1 MKTIGLAL
9 LAPIIG
15 TVGQLLLKHVMRNVG
30 PVGFGQLSS
39 PGTIVQQL
47 LFNPLFLLAVLLYVL
62 GFAIWL
68 IVLSKLD
75 LSYAYPILALSY
87 SVVPLFSWLVFG
99 EYVSPLRWFGVAV
112 ICAGV
117 TLVGLSR

>member
-1 MKTIGLAL
+1 MKTLFLAL
-9 LAPIIG
+9 SAPIIG

-30 PVGFGQLSS
+30 PIALAQVSS
-39 PGTIVQQL
+39 PWRIVQQL

-62 GFAIWL
+62 GFVIWL

-75 LSYAYPILALSY
+75 LSFAYPILAISY
-87 SVVPLFSWLVFG
+87 SVVPILSWWILG
-99 EYVSPLRWFGVAV
+99 EQVSMLRWIGIVI

-117 TLVGLSR
+117 TVVGLSR